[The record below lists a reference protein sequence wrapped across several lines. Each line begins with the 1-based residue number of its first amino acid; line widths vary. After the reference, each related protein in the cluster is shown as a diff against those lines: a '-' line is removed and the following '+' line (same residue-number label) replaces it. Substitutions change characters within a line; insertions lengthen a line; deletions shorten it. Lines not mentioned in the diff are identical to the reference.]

1 MSACDPPPRTTE
13 LTAVQPCEVSMQD
26 AMVVARPGPG
36 GKRALSLLPMGP
48 PGRVLESRELSVS
61 CTCPVRFIKGVLC
74 ASLIHFLAKH
84 NPFSKPFSGFT
95 FVHLLGP
102 FFHPPNT
109 TSPCTSPLFSLCS
122 LLCWRACSFLTSL
135 LAQSITIATPSQHS
149 RDNNIYN
156 TNGTRLKIKLRSS
169 HDGLHYP
176 KEPNS
181 HPSIP
186 KLCRTS

>member
-36 GKRALSLLPMGP
+36 GKRALSLLPMSP
-48 PGRVLESRELSVS
+48 PSRVLESRELSVS

-84 NPFSKPFSGFT
+84 NPFSKPFSDFT

-102 FFHPPNT
+102 FFHSPNT
-109 TSPCTSPLFSLCS
+109 TSPDALPPCSLSAHSSAGARAHSS
-122 LLCWRACSFLTSL
+122 LLCWRS
-135 LAQSITIATPSQHS
+135 QSQLRPHLNTQEIITYIIQMA
-149 RDNNIYN
+149 R
-156 TNGTRLKIKLRSS
+156 G
-169 HDGLHYP
+169 
-176 KEPNS
+176 
-181 HPSIP
+181 
-186 KLCRTS
+186 

>member
-1 MSACDPPPRTTE
+1 
-13 LTAVQPCEVSMQD
+13 MQD
-26 AMVVARPGPG
+26 AWLVVARPGPG
-36 GKRALSLLPMGP
+36 GKRALSLLPMSP

-74 ASLIHFLAKH
+74 ASQSLNHFRE
-84 NPFSKPFSGFT
+84 T
-95 FVHLLGP
+95 QP
-102 FFHPPNT
+102 FFEALFRFHFCPPFGA
-109 TSPCTSPLFSLCS
+109 LFPPPQYHFSMHFSLVLSLCS